1 MTMDL
6 INKTEKNKG
15 GQPLP
20 PIDTIMLFAAGLGSR
35 MRHLTENS
43 PKSLIPVLGKPILHH
58 ALDLCK
64 IYPFKKIVIN
74 THYLR
79 KQVES
84 SLKEYMVNNPNF
96 SDVTTI
102 YEEEL
107 LETGGA
113 IKNAKE
119 ILGDKP
125 IFTLNTDTILRAN
138 YNIFKDMIKEW
149 NPEKMDFLLLL
160 QPYDRAVGYTGR
172 HGDFEMDRYGR
183 LSRPDIEGNY
193 SFMYTG
199 LSILKPATIAK
210 NPLKIFSL
218 KEYYLNSQKIFGIK
232 AKDARWYHA
241 SRPEDLVE
249 IEIDMLAYGNI

>member
-1 MTMDL
+1 
-6 INKTEKNKG
+6 
-15 GQPLP
+15 
-20 PIDTIMLFAAGLGSR
+20 
-35 MRHLTENS
+35 
-43 PKSLIPVLGKPILHH
+43 
-58 ALDLCK
+58 
-64 IYPFKKIVIN
+64 
-74 THYLR
+74 
-79 KQVES
+79 
-84 SLKEYMVNNPNF
+84 MVNNPNF

-218 KEYYLNSQKIFGIK
+218 KEYYLNNQKIFGIK

>member
-6 INKTEKNKG
+6 INKIKKNKG
-15 GQPLP
+15 GQHLP